1 MAKKCDSSCPYY
13 GVDENYNGYCKKDH
27 NAYRERWSPC
37 TFESDNSSSS
47 SSGSYSSSSSS
58 SSSGGHG
65 CWWIVGIIVA
75 IIMFLGWLGDL
86 GLGEFLDEVFGNT
99 TTTSQSAVRQSTTT
113 ADAFASVK
121 EVTAV
126 VYNVGDSVLNMRKEP
141 NTYCEVLTT
150 LSPGTVVTVLEQGT
164 EWHHVQYG
172 GYTGYCYAEYLEI
185 Q

>member
-13 GVDENYNGYCKKDH
+13 GVDENDNGYCKKDH

-47 SSGSYSSSSSS
+47 SSGSYSRSSSSSYSS

-75 IIMFLGWLGDL
+75 VIMFLGWLGDI
-86 GLGEFLDEVFGNT
+86 GFGKVLDDFFGT
-99 TTTSQSAVRQSTTT
+99 GTTTSRTTSAPT
-113 ADAFASVK
+113 ASAADGR
-121 EVTAV
+121 VTAV
-126 VYNVGDSVLNMRKEP
+126 VYNVGSSVLNMRKEP

-172 GYTGYCYAEYLEI
+172 GYTGYCYAEYLKI

>member
-1 MAKKCDSSCPYY
+1 M
-13 GVDENYNGYCKKDH
+13 
-27 NAYRERWSPC
+27 
-37 TFESDNSSSS
+37 
-47 SSGSYSSSSSS
+47 
-58 SSSGGHG
+58 
-65 CWWIVGIIVA
+65 GIIVA
-75 IIMFLGWLGDL
+75 VIMFLGWLGDI
-86 GLGEFLDEVFGNT
+86 GFGKVLDDFFGT
-99 TTTSQSAVRQSTTT
+99 GTTTSRTTSAPT
-113 ADAFASVK
+113 ASAADGR
-121 EVTAV
+121 VTAV